1 MVQQSETSTQD
12 SVIWELPQLTLMFK
26 DVSSINNTMLL
37 DLPQELLEI
46 LLQSVV

>member
-1 MVQQSETSTQD
+1 
-12 SVIWELPQLTLMFK
+12 MFK